1 MFQKYLARRLSR
13 SVGVLR
19 RVYKMKTVQFEKIV
33 SQVEKLCIEVCHN
46 LPADVL
52 SALKTAEQNEQNAS
66 AKKILNQLIENAR
79 IAKDRQIPLC
89 QDTGLAVVFVQ
100 LGSQVIIA
108 PQDKTIIDAINAA
121 VASGYEKGY
130 LRKSVV
136 AEPLQNRKNTD
147 TNAPA
152 VIHTQIVPG
161 DKIKITLMAKGG
173 GCENKSQFK
182 MFLPTDGKEKIIDWI
197 TDVVLQAGANACPPF
212 VVGLG
217 IGGDFEQCCL
227 LSKKALL
234 RTLGSKN
241 TDAFY
246 AQMEDLLLKKINSLA
261 LGPLG
266 FGGDTTALAVMIE
279 TAPCHI
285 ASLPVA
291 VNIECHA
298 HRHAS
303 TEI

>member
-1 MFQKYLARRLSR
+1 
-13 SVGVLR
+13 
-19 RVYKMKTVQFEKIV
+19 MKTVPFEQIV
-33 SQVEKLCIEVCHN
+33 SQVEKLCIEACHN

-52 SALKTAEQNEQNAS
+52 SALKAAEQNERNAS
-66 AKKILNQLIENAR
+66 AKKILNQLIENAQ
-79 IAKDRQIPLC
+79 IAKDRQIPIC
-89 QDTGLAVVFVQ
+89 QDTGLAVVFVR
-100 LGSQVIIA
+100 LGSQVSIT
-108 PQDKTIIDAINAA
+108 PQDKTIIDAINAG
-121 VASGYEKGY
+121 VAGGYEKGY

-136 AEPLQNRKNTD
+136 AEPLGDRKNTN
-147 TNAPA
+147 TNTPA

-173 GCENKSQFK
+173 GCENKSRFK
-182 MFLPTDGKEKIIDWI
+182 MFLPTDNKEKIIDWI
-197 TDVVLQAGANACPPF
+197 ADVVLQAGANACPPF
-212 VVGLG
+212 VVGIGL
-217 IGGDFEQCCL
+217 GGDFEQCCF

-234 RTLGSKN
+234 RNLNSKN

-246 AQMEDLLLKKINSLA
+246 AQMEDLLLKKINSLT

-303 TEI
+303 IEI